1 MVFQRIAFDDLQ
13 QFRGKTIV
21 WGGLYR
27 RLPLELRLRQNIGR
41 CTSQQ
46 LSDGLIGFVE
56 TLKALRVLLRVD
68 LFQFIGIRPADSIQV
83 RCFWDT

>member
-1 MVFQRIAFDDLQ
+1 MVFQGIAFDDLQ
-13 QFRGKTIV
+13 QFRRKAIV
-21 WGGLYR
+21 CGGLYR
-27 RLPLELRLRQNIGR
+27 RLSLEPRLRQNIGR

-68 LFQFIGIRPADSIQV
+68 LFQFIGIRPADGIQV
-83 RCFWDT
+83 LSLWDA